1 MAFRLIAIVALIT
14 LLPVGVRASAADGL
28 TQDQETRR
36 FDVHGLLLE
45 TPDLVLDMRE
55 GHVRTQPA
63 ASPEA
68 MVERL
73 LEQIRAALTDAETPA
88 KLEVKEGTL
97 VATGTSRQL
106 NALEELIVQFNRSRS
121 LQLNLE
127 LRVFVL
133 RTETLDALP
142 KGLRRSIAA
151 ARSAPQLGGEDV
163 LRLLM
168 AHREE
173 GIESLTAP
181 NVVIFNQQRAS
192 AQVETT
198 HGFNRDVVPDPAGGW
213 KAEIGSTWSGLRFTF
228 RGGVSA
234 DGKEA
239 SVEMHVV
246 CQRLHGFSE
255 VPVEGTELV
264 RQVPILERLEVN
276 RVAVGADRNILLYA
290 GPRQVV
296 GGPRDGEMTDDLM
309 LILVRLQPLAVREF
323 DASGKER

>member
-1 MAFRLIAIVALIT
+1 MALRLIGIVALIT
-14 LLPVGVRASAADGL
+14 LFHVCIGASAADGL

-36 FDVHGLLLE
+36 FDVHGLLLQ

-55 GHVRTQPA
+55 GDVRTQPA

-68 MVERL
+68 MAERL

-88 KLEVKEGTL
+88 KLEVQEGTL

-106 NALEELIVQFNRSRS
+106 TALEELVVQFNRSRN

-127 LRVFVL
+127 LRVLVL
-133 RTETLDALP
+133 KADALDALP
-142 KGLRRSIAA
+142 KDMRRSIAA

-163 LRLLM
+163 LRVLM
-168 AHREE
+168 GHREE

-181 NVVIFNQQRAS
+181 NVTIFNQQRAS

-198 HGFNRDVVPDPAGGW
+198 HGFNRDVVRDPEGGW
-213 KAEIGSTWSGLRFTF
+213 KAEIGSTWSGLRVTF
-228 RGGVSA
+228 RGGISA

-239 SVEMHVV
+239 SAEMHVV

-255 VPVEGTELV
+255 VPVQGTELV
-264 RQVPILERLEVN
+264 RQVPIVEKLEVN

-290 GPRQVV
+290 GPKQVV

-309 LILVRLQPLAVREF
+309 LILVRLKPLAVREF
-323 DASGKER
+323 DTSGKER